1 MTRPRPSEHLLR
13 WMIRAAS
20 EAGKP
25 GREAPTVD
33 PADLREN
40 PAGEGT
46 RTTRTETQENRS
58 RA

>member
-1 MTRPRPSEHLLR
+1 MTRPRPSVHLLR

-46 RTTRTETQENRS
+46 RTETHENRG